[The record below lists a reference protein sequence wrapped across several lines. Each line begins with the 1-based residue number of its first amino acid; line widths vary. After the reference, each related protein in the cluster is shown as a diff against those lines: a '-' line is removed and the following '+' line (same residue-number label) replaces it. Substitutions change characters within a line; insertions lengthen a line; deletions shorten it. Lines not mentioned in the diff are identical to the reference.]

1 MSEIPRVV
9 QESLLKHLGYPPDTP
24 IRSTSVSGGCIHRG
38 MHIVIENQEFFLK
51 WNCSSLAS
59 AFSSEADGLTRLS
72 QKGAIK
78 TPEVIALG
86 KPEKSG
92 GCGFLLLE
100 WIFVSPSPAM
110 SAFQTFGE
118 QLAFHHLKTEAKP
131 FGLEIDNFIGST
143 PQQNCPHMNWVEFFR
158 SRRLNRQY
166 ELAAKNHLLTETRR
180 KRLQKL
186 IDHLDKW
193 LPADPPASLLH
204 GDLWIGNVLFD
215 RKGVPVLID
224 PAVYYGDR
232 EADLAFTELFHG
244 FPPVFYQAYQSV
256 YPLDPEYRERRDLYN
271 LYHLLN
277 HLNIFGE
284 SYGPAVDRVLMKYV
298 G

>member
-1 MSEIPRVV
+1 MSEIPRIVR
-9 QESLLKHLGYPPDTP
+9 ERLLKHLGVPQDTP
-24 IRSTSVSGGCIHRG
+24 IRSTPVSGGCIHHG
-38 MHIVIENQEFFLK
+38 MHVVVNNQEFFLK
-51 WNCSSLAS
+51 WNCGALAS
-59 AFSSEADGLTRLS
+59 TFPSEVDGLNRLA
-72 QKGAIK
+72 KTGVIK

-86 KPEKSG
+86 KPETPD

-100 WIFVSPSPAM
+100 WIPVSPSPAKRV
-110 SAFQTFGE
+110 FQTFGE
-118 QLAFHHLKTEAKP
+118 QLASHHLKTEAVP
-131 FGLEIDNFIGST
+131 FGLEMDNFIGST
-143 PQQNCPHMNWVEFFR
+143 PQQNSPHTNWVDFFR
-158 SRRLNRQY
+158 SRRLNYQF
-166 ELAAKNHLLTETRR
+166 ELAAKNHLLTETRQ
-180 KRLQKL
+180 KRLRKL
-186 IDHLDKW
+186 MDHLEKW
-193 LPADPPASLLH
+193 LPANPPASLLH
-204 GDLWIGNVLFD
+204 GDLWIENVLFD
-215 RKGVPVLID
+215 QSGTPILID

-244 FPPVFYQAYQSV
+244 FPPIFYQAYQSV